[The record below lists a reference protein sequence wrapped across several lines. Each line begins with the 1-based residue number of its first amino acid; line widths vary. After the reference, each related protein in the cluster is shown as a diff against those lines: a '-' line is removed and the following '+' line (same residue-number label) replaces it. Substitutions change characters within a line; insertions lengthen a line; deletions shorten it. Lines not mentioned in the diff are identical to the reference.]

1 MGEIRKERI
10 VKRIALIAGFAV
22 LGLATS
28 GYAQFTATIAGGP
41 HDLSNGSAVR
51 NTNATINGQTCV
63 FCHVPHGGST
73 SMPLWNRSAPTGA
86 AYQVYTSS
94 TSAVVATAGAVAG
107 GISGACLSCHDGTIA
122 MDVVTNVNGL
132 AFGTLPTGGNVTFT
146 AGPNKKAT
154 YSNGTGGTAN
164 VMSGGLPFLG
174 SDLRN
179 DHPVAIVYQTAQSA
193 DPTHYATVTQ
203 VGAKIY
209 VNGAAGQLPLFG
221 ASSATATV
229 ECASCHDA
237 HNNSLNGTN
246 GGFLRQAN
254 TGSQM
259 CKACHNK

>member
-1 MGEIRKERI
+1 MRKMFI
-10 VKRIALIAGFAV
+10 LVGAMM
-22 LGLATS
+22 LAMTAI
-28 GYAQFTATIAGGP
+28 GNAQFTATIAGGP

-51 NTNATINGQTCV
+51 NSNAAINGQTCV
-63 FCHVPHGGST
+63 FCHVPHSGST
-73 SMPLWNRSAPTGA
+73 NLPLWNRANPTGA
-86 AYQVYTSS
+86 AYQIYTSS
-94 TSAVVATAGAVAG
+94 TSASVATAAG
-107 GISGACLSCHDGTIA
+107 LASGISGACLSCHDGSIA

-132 AFGTLPTGGNVTFT
+132 PFGTAPTNGNVSFT

-154 YSNGTGGTAN
+154 YSNGTGGTGN

-179 DHPVAIVYQTAQSA
+179 DHPVAVVYQTALTG
-193 DPTHYATVTQ
+193 DPGHYTPVTQ

-209 VNGAAGQLPLFG
+209 VNGSGGQLPLYG
-221 ASSATATV
+221 SSTSNATV

-259 CKACHNK
+259 CRACHNK

>member
-1 MGEIRKERI
+1 MKTLLLMTG
-10 VKRIALIAGFAV
+10 VVIAALSAPIH
-22 LGLATS
+22 
-28 GYAQFTATIAGGP
+28 AQFTATIAGGP

-51 NTNATINGQTCV
+51 NNNATINGQTCV
-63 FCHVPHGGST
+63 FCHVPHSGST
-73 SMPLWNRSAPTGA
+73 SLPLWNRSAPSGA

-94 TSAVVATAGAVAG
+94 TSSTVATAAGVAS
-107 GISGACLSCHDGTIA
+107 GISGACMSCHDGTIA

-132 AFGTLPTGGNVTFT
+132 AFGTAPTGGNVAFA

-179 DHPVAIVYQTAQSA
+179 DHPVAITYQAALTA
-193 DPTHYATVTQ
+193 DPSHYTPITQ

-209 VNGAAGQLPLFG
+209 INGAGGQLPLYG
-221 ASSATATV
+221 AATATATV

-259 CKACHNK
+259 CKACHLK

>member
-1 MGEIRKERI
+1 MRKM
-10 VKRIALIAGFAV
+10 FV
-22 LGLATS
+22 LVGAMMLAMTAI
-28 GYAQFTATIAGGP
+28 GNAQFTATIAGGP

-51 NTNATINGQTCV
+51 NSNAAINGQTCV
-63 FCHVPHGGST
+63 FCHVPHSGST
-73 SMPLWNRSAPTGA
+73 NLPLWNRANPTGA
-86 AYQVYTSS
+86 AYQIYTSS
-94 TSAVVATAGAVAG
+94 TSASVATAAG
-107 GISGACLSCHDGTIA
+107 LASGISGACLSCHDGSIA

-132 AFGTLPTGGNVTFT
+132 PFGTAPTNGNVSFT

-154 YSNGTGGTAN
+154 YSNGTGGTGN

-179 DHPVAIVYQTAQSA
+179 DHPVAVVYQTALTG
-193 DPTHYATVTQ
+193 DPGHYTPVTQ

-209 VNGAAGQLPLFG
+209 VNGSGGQLPLYG
-221 ASSATATV
+221 SSTSNATV

-259 CKACHNK
+259 CRACHNK

>member
-1 MGEIRKERI
+1 MRKL
-10 VKRIALIAGFAV
+10 VFLAMTLV
-22 LGLATS
+22 LVSASS
-28 GYAQFTATIAGGP
+28 GYAQFTATVAGGP

-51 NTNATINGQTCV
+51 NSNATINGQTCV
-63 FCHVPHGGST
+63 FCHVPHSGST
-73 SMPLWNRSAPTGA
+73 NQPLWNRSNPTGA
-86 AYQVYTSS
+86 SYQVYTSS
-94 TSAVVATAGAVAG
+94 TSASVATAAGVAS

-132 AFGTLPTGGNVTFT
+132 PFGTAPTNGNVNFT

-154 YSNGTGGTAN
+154 YSNGAGGTAN

-179 DHPVAIVYQTAQSA
+179 DHPVAIVYQTALTA
-193 DPTHYATVTQ
+193 DPSHYTAITQ
-203 VGAKIY
+203 VGARIY
-209 VNGAAGQLPLFG
+209 ISGAAGQLPLYG
-221 ASSATATV
+221 SSTSNATV

-259 CKACHNK
+259 CLTCHNK

>member
-1 MGEIRKERI
+1 MRKM
-10 VKRIALIAGFAV
+10 FV
-22 LGLATS
+22 LVGAMMLAMTAI
-28 GYAQFTATIAGGP
+28 GNAQFTATIAGGP

-51 NTNATINGQTCV
+51 NSNAAINGQTSV
-63 FCHVPHGGST
+63 FCHVPHSGST
-73 SMPLWNRSAPTGA
+73 NLPLWNRANPTGA
-86 AYQVYTSS
+86 AYQIYTSS
-94 TSAVVATAGAVAG
+94 TSASVATAAG
-107 GISGACLSCHDGTIA
+107 LASGISGACLSCHDGSIA

-132 AFGTLPTGGNVTFT
+132 PFGTAPTNGNVSFT

-154 YSNGTGGTAN
+154 YSNGTGGTGN

-179 DHPVAIVYQTAQSA
+179 DHPVAVVYQTALTG
-193 DPTHYATVTQ
+193 DPGHYTPVTQ

-209 VNGAAGQLPLFG
+209 VNGSGGQLPLYG
-221 ASSATATV
+221 SSTSNATV

-259 CKACHNK
+259 CRACHNK